1 MAISN
6 NQIIHSL
13 LATFSST
20 FFLLLLISSKANSQE
35 TVSFSF
41 PKFTKNQPN
50 IILQNDSLITSEGKL
65 QLTKVENGKPIWRS
79 VGRALYY
86 APIRLYDST
95 TNKVASFA
103 TSFDFVIDAPN
114 TTTTADGLAFFL
126 AHPDTTAPNVTG
138 GGYLGLFSNPNYN
151 KSNQVV
157 AVEFDTHENIW
168 DPNNRH
174 MGLDV
179 NSIRSTKTASWGL
192 VNGQTAN
199 VVISYDGST
208 GLLVAYAVYASTET
222 GYILTSK
229 VDLKSALPE
238 WVRIGISATTGATN
252 PASIETH
259 DVTSWSF
266 ASTFKG
272 SAADALKEINPYL
285 ASHLARDFM

>member
-6 NQIIHSL
+6 NQIIHFL
-13 LATFSST
+13 QATISST

-35 TVSFSF
+35 TTAFSF
-41 PKFTKNQPN
+41 PKFTKTQPN
-50 IILQNDSLITSEGKL
+50 IILQRDALITFEGKL
-65 QLTKVENGKPIWRS
+65 QLTKVENGKPIYRS
-79 VGRALYY
+79 VGRALYS

-114 TTTTADGLAFFL
+114 TTTTADGFAFFL
-126 AHPDTTAPNVTG
+126 AHPNTTARGG
-138 GGYLGLFSNPNYN
+138 GGYLGLFRNRNYD

-157 AVEFDTHENIW
+157 AVEFDTFENDW

-174 MGLDV
+174 IGFNV
-179 NSIRSTKTASWGL
+179 NSIRSTKTASWGF

-199 VVISYDGST
+199 AVISYDGST
-208 GLLVAYAVYASTET
+208 GMLVARVVYASTET

-238 WVRIGISATTGATN
+238 WVRIGFSAATGATY
-252 PASIETH
+252 PTSVETH

-272 SAADALKEINPYL
+272 SAADALKKINPYL
-285 ASHLARDFM
+285 ANHLARNFV